1 MNRWPESS
9 LLEEL
14 PLKDLVPTVMISKKG
29 HWRVVGRFRGR
40 RNVTQESV
48 ASNYVEDLVSVIC
61 PARNSAAYLSRA
73 IVSVIRQ
80 TWRNWELWVIDDG
93 SSDDT
98 ELIARAFAAEDSRI
112 SVIKNEV
119 GSGVPTARNIGL
131 DAARG
136 RWVAFLDSDD
146 EWLPEKLEKTLAF
159 AQENQ
164 SPLTFTG
171 YRATDPS
178 GLRLGRYT
186 DVPHTVD
193 YRRLLTVNV
202 IATSSVL
209 VDRALTGGIQM
220 RDVSSSDFVCWLG
233 ILKKHQF
240 AFGLSEDLLRYRLT
254 PGSLS
259 RNKARVPGKIWKIY
273 REIEGLSILDSLG
286 SFVIYALR
294 SGRKHF
300 QMTKLG

>member
-1 MNRWPESS
+1 
-9 LLEEL
+9 
-14 PLKDLVPTVMISKKG
+14 MIGLSG
-29 HWRVVGRFRGR
+29 FAYDSEIISIV
-40 RNVTQESV
+40 
-48 ASNYVEDLVSVIC
+48 C
-61 PARNSAAYLSRA
+61 PAKNSENFLDRA
-73 IVSVIRQ
+73 IRSVLHQ
-80 TWRNWELWVIDDG
+80 TLTNWELWVVDDG

-98 ELIARAFAAEDSRI
+98 GLIARAFAAEDSRI
-112 SVIKNEV
+112 FVIKNEA

-186 DVPHTVD
+186 DVPRTVD

-209 VDRALTGGIQM
+209 VDRALTGAIQM